1 MKTIFTILFVSFL
14 LLVGFFSAN
23 AQGTTN
29 KGTEFWTCYMD
40 HIDPATGNPASA
52 MILYITSD
60 ISTTGN
66 VTVADGSFSQAF
78 TVTANAVT
86 FVSIPSSA
94 FLGAEGQYLKGIHI
108 TSANPIAVYAHIYAS
123 SVSGATL
130 LFPVNAMGKTYL
142 SLNYKQLSNG
152 GDKLPAYSSFS
163 VIATQDSTTVSIT
176 PSAAL
181 LSGKAANAAFTVT
194 LNKGELYQGLSATD
208 LTGTKIQSI
217 SSATGSCKRIA
228 VFSGSSK
235 IGIGCPTSTDP
246 NNSGLTADNL
256 FQQVYPTSA
265 WGKNYIAAPLL
276 ARPYDVFRIVLS
288 TPYTNVTVN
297 GIPIPLSSFINSLYY
312 EFTSV
317 GVANV
322 INADQPIQVV
332 QYTPTQG
339 QGLNCAT
346 AKNDVGDP
354 EMIYLSPIEQG
365 LDHVTLYSTGYY
377 LILQSYINVVIPTA
391 AVSSFTLDGNPYK
404 SFKPVANDTFYS
416 YAQIP
421 VTSGPQATAKGGSV
435 TSGTHTIKASQAFN
449 AIAYGFG
456 NAESYGYAAGTNL
469 QDLNEYVK
477 FLNPVSDTTQ
487 IGGCAGVNYNLQLTV
502 PYQTTNISWNFND
515 GTVPYADINPMVQSQ
530 TVKGNQTLYTYAYP
544 KLVSYTAGTHAVV
557 ASVLNPVANECGS
570 TDNIEFD
577 FTITN
582 PPVTG
587 FSAPAN
593 TCLGDNTRFKD
604 TTSVAIGNYE
614 KYWLWD
620 FGDGQTSKVQN
631 PTHFYKTPGNY
642 NVVLTVTDN
651 NGCPTVSTPVT
662 IHVSGLPVANFT
674 VSTPDCANQNV
685 TLTDQSTST
694 DGTIKKWI
702 WSYGD
707 GKTDT
712 LISNQPFSHLY
723 DTTGVDSVKLTV
735 ITDKGCISNTH
746 IQVLTIHPLALVD
759 FTLPY
764 VCLDDA
770 FAQFNDKTTIAD
782 STQSAFTY
790 LWNFGDS
797 YSTAA
802 NNASILQNPKH
813 KYSHQ
818 GNYTVSLTVTSKYGC
833 VTSKNQNFTVNGAT
847 PKAAFMVENQNF
859 LCSADSVTFD
869 DQSTVDFGNVTKLV
883 WYFDY
888 NNHPTDSVVYTAA
901 NMPANKKY
909 RYFYGLNSTTNAKSY
924 QVQMFAYSGQT
935 CFHPV
940 QQNITVYPNPVVNLS
955 PAGPL
960 VLCQTDQPIQFTST
974 SNITGTGVYSGTG
987 VSASGLF
994 DPKVSGIG
1002 TFMVL
1007 YVFTATATGCTDS
1020 TSVKITVNA
1029 VPMVSSSAELVL
1041 LEGGQVTLDA
1051 KAAISVGTMTYKWS
1065 PGLNLNLDYVLN
1077 PVANPTN
1084 DITYTLTVTSNTGC
1098 TATTSI
1104 FVKVLK
1110 EPTVPNTFTPNG
1122 DGINDTWN
1130 IKYLDQYPN
1139 AIVEI
1144 FNRYGEKVYYSH
1156 NYPIPWDGTYK
1167 GTNLPAGTYY
1177 YVINPNSGRKA
1188 LSGHVTIIR

>member
-1 MKTIFTILFVSFL
+1 VKTIFTIVLVPFF

-40 HIDPATGNPASA
+40 HIAPPPGSN

-60 ISTTGN
+60 IATTGN
-66 VTVADGSFSQAF
+66 VTLADNSFSQAF

-86 FVSIPSSA
+86 FVTIPASA

-123 SVSGATL
+123 AVSGATL
-130 LFPVNAMGKTYL
+130 LFPVNAMGKTYV
-142 SLNYKQLSNG
+142 SLNYKQISNS
-152 GDKLPAYSSFS
+152 GDKAPSYSSFV

-176 PSAAL
+176 PSATL
-181 LSGKAANAAFTVT
+181 LSGKPANTAFTVT
-194 LNKGELYQGLSATD
+194 LNKGELYQGLSAVD
-208 LTGTKIQSI
+208 LTGTQIKSI
-217 SSATGSCKRIA
+217 STTTGACKRIA

-235 IGIGCPTSTDP
+235 IGIGCYSGTDP
-246 NNSGLTADNL
+246 NAANSLSSDNL

-265 WGKNYIAAPLL
+265 WGKNYIAAPLKS
-276 ARPYDVFRIVLS
+276 RPYDIYRVVLS
-288 TPYTNVTVN
+288 DPATNVFLN
-297 GIPIPLSSFINSLYY
+297 GSLLTAAQFTSGLYY
-312 EFTSV
+312 EFTSTTT
-317 GVANV
+317 NV
-322 INADQPIQVV
+322 VSADKPIQVV

-339 QGLNCAT
+339 QGLNCVAT
-346 AKNDVGDP
+346 KNDVGDP

-377 LILQSYINVVIPTA
+377 AITQSYINVVMPTS
-391 AVSSFTLDGNPYK
+391 AVSTFSLDGNSYTA
-404 SFKPVANDTFYS
+404 FQPVASDTSYS

-421 VTSGPQATAKGGSV
+421 VTSGPQKLGKGGTF
-435 TSGTHTIKASQAFN
+435 TSGTHTIKASAPFN

-456 NAESYGYAAGTNL
+456 SVESYGYAAGTNL

-487 IGGCAGVNYNLQLTV
+487 IGGCAGVNYKLQLTV

-515 GTVPYADINPMVQSQ
+515 GTLPNVEINPTFQSQ
-530 TVKGNQTLYTYAYP
+530 MVKGNQTLYTYAYP

-557 ASVLNPVANECGS
+557 ASVLNPVANECGA

-593 TCLGDNTRFKD
+593 TCLGDSTRFKD

-631 PTHFYKTPGNY
+631 PAHLYKTAGDY
-642 NVVLTVTDN
+642 AVVLTVTDN
-651 NGCPTVSTPVT
+651 NGCPTVSNPVS
-662 IHVSGLPVANFT
+662 IHVSTLPVANFT
-674 VSTPDCANQNV
+674 ASTPDCANQNI

-712 LISNQPFSHLY
+712 LISNQPFTHLY
-723 DTTGVDSVKLTV
+723 DTTGVDTVSLTV
-735 ITDKGCISNTH
+735 ITDKGCISNVYTK
-746 IQVLTIHPLALVD
+746 VLTIHPLAIVD

-770 FAQFNDKTTIAD
+770 FAQFNDKTTVAD

-790 LWNFGDS
+790 QWNFGDS
-797 YSTAA
+797 SSTAA
-802 NNASILQNPKH
+802 NNISHLQNPKH
-813 KYSHQ
+813 KYSNQ
-818 GNYTVSLTVTSKYGC
+818 GNYSVSLTVTSKYGC
-833 VTSKNQNFTVNGAT
+833 ITSKTQSFTVNGAT
-847 PKAAFMVENQNF
+847 PKAVFMVENQNF

-869 DQSTVDFGNVTKLV
+869 DQSYVDFGNVTKLV

-888 NNHPTDSVVYTAA
+888 NNHPTDSVVYTAV
-901 NMPANKKY
+901 NMPSDKKY
-909 RYFYGLNSTTNAKSY
+909 RYFYGLNSTTNANSY

-935 CFHPV
+935 CFNPV

-974 SNITGTGVYSGTG
+974 SNIAGTGVYSGTG

-994 DPKVSGIG
+994 DPKVSGTG
-1002 TFMVL
+1002 TFTIL
-1007 YVFTATATGCTDS
+1007 YVFTATNTGCTDS

-1029 VPMVSSSAELVL
+1029 VPVVSSSAELVL

-1051 KAAISVGTMTYKWS
+1051 KAAISIGTMTYKWS
-1065 PGLNLNLDYVLN
+1065 PALNLDFSNVLN

-1084 DITYTLTVTSNTGC
+1084 DITYTLTATSNTGC
-1098 TATTSI
+1098 TGTTSI

-1122 DGINDTWN
+1122 DGINDIWN

-1139 AIVEI
+1139 ATVEI

-1167 GTNLPAGTYY
+1167 GSNLPAGTYY
-1177 YVINPNSGRKA
+1177 YIINPNSGRKA